1 MKLSKRQ
8 LRKLIAEAMAKP
20 HTPQSLSDAI
30 LNVRGTEFVHVPDP
44 YRYVEYDEDGDE
56 FLSQAG
62 EDLLKFRAT
71 LQNLAT
77 YRDNKESL
85 ITNNR
90 FMDGL
95 IRDMNQSLIN
105 LDNLQGINDIK
116 KEGLGLYIE
125 RMREEI
131 MNDRM

>member
-20 HTPQSLSDAI
+20 HTPESLSDAI

-71 LQNLAT
+71 LQNLDD
-77 YRDNKESL
+77 YRHNKEER
-85 ITNNR
+85 ITNN
-90 FMDGL
+90 
-95 IRDMNQSLIN
+95 NT
-105 LDNLQGINDIK
+105 IK
-116 KEGLGLYIE
+116 
-125 RMREEI
+125 
-131 MNDRM
+131 

>member
-1 MKLSKRQ
+1 
-8 LRKLIAEAMAKP
+8 
-20 HTPQSLSDAI
+20 
-30 LNVRGTEFVHVPDP
+30 
-44 YRYVEYDEDGDE
+44 
-56 FLSQAG
+56 
-62 EDLLKFRAT
+62 
-71 LQNLAT
+71 
-77 YRDNKESL
+77 
-85 ITNNR
+85 
-90 FMDGL
+90 MDGL